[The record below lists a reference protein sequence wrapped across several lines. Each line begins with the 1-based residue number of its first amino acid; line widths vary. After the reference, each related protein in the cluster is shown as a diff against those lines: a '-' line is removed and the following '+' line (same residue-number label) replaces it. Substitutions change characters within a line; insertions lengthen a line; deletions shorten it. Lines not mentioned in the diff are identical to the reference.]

1 MLENMLTPVL
11 PSHLNSLWGMDASKV
26 GLVLL
31 ASVIPSIFGAQNVLY
46 VLCHHLNG
54 LRLFSTTN
62 FRLVCRPLWCFGSHH
77 HHFDFCHAMVH
88 CTDSGCAFDTFHH
101 SLRMCV

>member
-46 VLCHHLNG
+46 VLCYHLNG
-54 LRLFSTTN
+54 LRLFRHHQFPAGLQTA
-62 FRLVCRPLWCFGSHH
+62 LVFWQS
-77 HHFDFCHAMVH
+77 
-88 CTDSGCAFDTFHH
+88 SS
-101 SLRMCV
+101 SL